1 MVATLMMQMIQAA
14 GLAPAVLAEEVVSAE
29 FELLQELTPC

>member
-14 GLAPAVLAEEVVSAE
+14 GLAPAVLAEEVVSA
-29 FELLQELTPC
+29 LLLV